1 MKKRD
6 VILFLS
12 LLTVVLCTGQVYAD
26 SSERWKIGHIRQSGS
41 AIDKDIHQLIEGIS
55 TKTDN
60 KIVFDVYP
68 GNRLGDYS
76 AVQER
81 VSFGEVQ
88 IYVGPLATSIDKR
101 LLIATTPYLVNNW
114 VDAEQVY
121 HQGSYLLKRVAG
133 LLKEQNIKLLGG
145 WPVYFGGIGLRKM
158 PPEPGNPDV
167 SKKMIIRVPPIRSFE
182 LTARELGYTA
192 YPITWTYAKMG
203 LKTGMVDGI
212 IGGGAEGYSSF
223 KDRIKYYIPVRDHF
237 EYWFVY
243 MNLDSW
249 NVLSNKER
257 ELFLDAVGKMEENRY
272 KIAEQQERESFQ
284 LLKKRGIKIIDL
296 SDEELL
302 KMRKKVQTNVWPQ
315 LAREIGPDFDRDISE
330 IVKTPQ

>member
-1 MKKRD
+1 MNKRSI
-6 VILFLS
+6 ILILCLVFTLPCS
-12 LLTVVLCTGQVYAD
+12 GVLYAD
-26 SSERWKIGHIRQSGS
+26 ASERLKIGHLRQSGS
-41 AIDKDIHQLIEGIS
+41 AIDKDIHQLIEVIS
-55 TKTDN
+55 SKTDN
-60 KIVFDVYP
+60 QIVFDVYP

-114 VDAEQVY
+114 TDAKEVY
-121 HQGSYLLKRVAG
+121 HQGSYLLERVAA
-133 LLKEQNIKLLGG
+133 LLEEQNIKLLGG

-158 PPEPGNPDV
+158 PAEPGNPDI

-212 IGGGAEGYSSF
+212 IGGGAEGYSGFTDSL
-223 KDRIKYYIPVRDHF
+223 KYYIPVRDHF

-249 NVLSNKER
+249 KKLSNEEQ
-257 ELFLDAVGKMEENRY
+257 ELFLEAVGRMEQDRY
-272 KIAEQQERESFQ
+272 LVAEKLEQESIE
-284 LLKKRGIKIIDL
+284 LLEKQGVKVIDL
-296 SDEELL
+296 SSEELL
-302 KMRKKVQTNVWPQ
+302 KIQKKIQTKVWPQ
-315 LAREIGPDFDRDISE
+315 LAREIGPAFDEVISE
-330 IVKTPQ
+330 LVKKP